1 MTASRSTFR
10 NIRAYTPQFSPR
22 VGFNWKPLE
31 DGSLQLRGG
40 TGLFTGTPPYVW
52 ISNQAGNNGVLFGS
66 IDMEGEALKNLGF
79 LGSIDQNANMY
90 KPAEAAYSR
99 ARSP

>member
-1 MTASRSTFR
+1 M
-10 NIRAYTPQFSPR
+10 
-22 VGFNWKPLE
+22 
-31 DGSLQLRGG
+31 
-40 TGLFTGTPPYVW
+40 
-52 ISNQAGNNGVLFGS
+52 LFGS

-99 ARSP
+99 AEIAVTDPDFKYPSL